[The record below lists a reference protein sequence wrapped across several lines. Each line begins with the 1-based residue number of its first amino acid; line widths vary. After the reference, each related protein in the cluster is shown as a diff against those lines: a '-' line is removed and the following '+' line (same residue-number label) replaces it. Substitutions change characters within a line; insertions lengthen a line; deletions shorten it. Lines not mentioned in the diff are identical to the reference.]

1 MLSLLNR
8 YVDWLHLQ
16 WPGGS
21 EEPLPRVEADFSTDV
36 PGLFVVGE
44 LTGIPLLKHAVDSG
58 ARVARRLL
66 PECEQSP
73 EGIVPLVI
81 VGGGVSGLSAAVE
94 ARRLGI
100 DFQWFEAARM
110 LETVENYPIGKPIF
124 TDPPG
129 HSPQSTLE
137 LPSEAGLSRE
147 GLLESLQKQALD
159 RDLKPQLAIL
169 DSIQR
174 KGESLQL
181 NWSHGESIH
190 AHRVVLALG
199 RSGEHRRLEV
209 PGEDLDHV
217 SPICHDPGAYRD
229 RNVLVVGGGD
239 SACEVAI
246 ALAEGGAKVHL
257 SHRSPTLKSA
267 SATQQQRV
275 ANVTARGSLTVL
287 PETTI
292 QKIGESE
299 VELLGTDRKR
309 ITLPATSVFTLIG
322 RKPPVELLR
331 RCGLKMHGDRGA
343 FWWASL
349 VGCMVF
355 FFLLYHWK
363 RTGVAIPIAEKWRS
377 IGGFPAGLD
386 RWWSEWFP
394 QGSSL
399 LGSLTPAMDQPG
411 FWYSLLYTLLVLIFG
426 LRRMRKRPS
435 PYIRRQTWCLFWIQA
450 IPLFLLPYWILP
462 WLGTQGIFDAGVGQ
476 SVADALFPFSG
487 DSREYWRAFGLI
499 LAWPLFFWN
508 IFTDQPLIVWCVIS
522 VIQTFVLL
530 PWAIHRWGK
539 GVYCGWICSCGAL
552 AETLGDD
559 HRHKMPRGDRPKS
572 WNLIG
577 QGMLLLCLLMLVGRV
592 MSWTLPESTIGQ
604 WGQALALGIQKGI
617 PLINYEWFV
626 DLFLSGIL
634 GVGLYWHFSG
644 RTWCR
649 FVCPLAAL
657 MNIYARFSRFRI
669 FADKSRCISCNVCT
683 TQCHQGIDVMTF
695 ARQGLPMADP
705 QCVRCG
711 ACVHD
716 CPTDVLRFGKM
727 GRDGVTVELDLL
739 NPRSGVS
746 SRSADQES

>member
-1 MLSLLNR
+1 MPALLNR
-8 YVDWLHLQ
+8 YIDWLHLQ

-21 EEPLPRVEADFSTDV
+21 EEPLPQVEADFSTAV

-58 ARVARRLL
+58 ARVIRRLL

-73 EGIVPLVI
+73 EGVIPLVI
-81 VGGGVSGLSAAVE
+81 VGAGVSGLSAAVE

-100 DFQWFEAARM
+100 DFQWYEAARM
-110 LETVENYPIGKPIF
+110 LETVENYPVGKPIF

-129 HSPQSTLE
+129 LVPQAPLE
-137 LPSEAGLSRE
+137 LPGTPGLSRE
-147 GLLESLQKQALD
+147 GLLHSLQQQAGD
-159 RDLKPQLAIL
+159 RGLKPQVATL
-169 DSIQR
+169 DSIR
-174 KGESLQL
+174 RDGNCLQV
-181 NWSHGESIH
+181 NWSSGESIR
-190 AHRVVLALG
+190 AHRVVLELG
-199 RSGEHRRLEV
+199 RSGEHRRLGV
-209 PGEDLDHV
+209 PGEEADHV
-217 SPICHDPGAYRD
+217 TPICHDPGAFQNRD
-229 RNVLVVGGGD
+229 VLVVGGGD
-239 SACEVAI
+239 SACEVAV
-246 ALAEGGAKVHL
+246 ALAEGGARVQL
-257 SHRSPTLKSA
+257 SHRSATLKSA
-267 SATQQQRV
+267 SMTQQQRV
-275 ANVTARGSLTVL
+275 EAAVDNGRLTVL
-287 PETTI
+287 PETTVERI
-292 QKIGESE
+292 DAEK
-299 VELLGTDRKR
+299 VELRRTDNASVSV
-309 ITLPATSVFTLIG
+309 PATTVFTLIG
-322 RKPPVELLR
+322 RKPPIELLR
-331 RCGLKMHGDRGA
+331 RCGLRMRGDKGPV
-343 FWWASL
+343 WWTTL
-349 VGCMVF
+349 VACMIF

-363 RTGVAIPIAEKWRS
+363 RPGVAIPIAEKWRS

-386 RWWSEWFP
+386 RWWESLFP
-394 QGSSL
+394 EGTGL
-399 LGSLTPAMDQPG
+399 FGSLTPAMDQPG

-435 PYIRRQTWCLFWIQA
+435 PYIRKQTWCLFWIQA

-462 WLGTQGIFDAGVGQ
+462 WLGAQGIFDAGFGEM
-476 SVADALFPFSG
+476 VADALFPG
-487 DSREYWRAFGLI
+487 AGEGREYWRAFGLI

-508 IFTDQPLIVWCVIS
+508 IFTEQPLMVWCVIS
-522 VIQTFVLL
+522 LIQTFVLL

-559 HRHKMPRGDRPKS
+559 HRHKMPRGDRPKK

-577 QGMLLLCLLMLVGRV
+577 QFMLLLCLLMLVGRIA
-592 MSWTLPESTIGQ
+592 MWTFPDTTVGQ
-604 WGQALALGIQKGI
+604 WGLTLSFGIQNGI
-617 PLINYEWFV
+617 PLLNYEWFV

-695 ARQGLPMADP
+695 ARQGIPMADP

-716 CPTDVLRFGKM
+716 CPTDVLRFGKL
-727 GRDGVTVELDLL
+727 GQDGVTVELDLL
-739 NPRSGVS
+739 NPRSGSS
-746 SRSADQES
+746 SRTGQ